1 MSHSRSHRNE
11 RSRSRRPSRS
21 RRSLAPLR
29 RKRDGSVG
37 PLRRKRD
44 ATQMLYDE
52 NKELHAT
59 NRCLHAKID
68 ALQKESGGLQAYLK
82 DTIYDLESRL
92 VATSHESNRCLHDK
106 IDALQKE
113 FGGLQAYLKETI
125 YGLESRLAA
134 TSHESNRCLHDK
146 IDVLQKEFGGLK
158 ACLKDN
164 IDDLGSCLTATSREA
179 RYYQDECATMKDQYH
194 KQEAELQQQTSATT
208 TAMRD
213 LIENIIDLVFATNFV
228 VLISACK
235 YVHCRLYVF
244 CFHDRVG
251 LVSLHSFTC

>member
-52 NKELHAT
+52 NKELHET
-59 NRCLHAKID
+59 NRCLHA
-68 ALQKESGGLQAYLK
+68 
-82 DTIYDLESRL
+82 
-92 VATSHESNRCLHDK
+92 K

-164 IDDLGSCLTATSREA
+164 IYDLGSCLTATSREA
-179 RYYQDECATMKDQYH
+179 RYYKDECATMKDQYH

-251 LVSLHSFTC
+251 LVSLYSFTC